1 MALKKENQEVTYSDR
16 IGVNRGAGF
25 DFGAKVFAQQ
35 ANAIDNLTSQ
45 FADTALT
52 SIQKAGKKLGTEAAE
67 NAKFSKKEIQ
77 YIDADGNEKTQF
89 IDAPIPELKGPVTKS
104 MQEAYD
110 KEIYTKYKNEV
121 QSTVRNIIVEERANA
136 IEAKGNPEDFNQIVE
151 SRIAPI
157 INSLDPKFATVINTY
172 AEEQRQSHWYQVW
185 DEHNRH
191 LEQIDN
197 ISYDEGTK
205 LLTGEISSL
214 LVNNAD
220 PKIVNEKIEE
230 LKEHVGIYADK
241 KNEKAIATGQNVI
254 KNITDG
260 KEIYQTI
267 ASVNVKDLSIA
278 KPSEVKQSIEDLRL
292 LDSVLSGASQ
302 KVTLSNGVIVSQDGM
317 RSATNNNQGAIDAA
331 KIRVNAMITDLS
343 GFYEL
348 NKKSGTMISLA
359 ENNYMYGEHGRV
371 SVNGGQSDTT
381 WREWLNSEEGFD
393 YLAGKYNATNPEKPI
408 TDINDPRYTK
418 LAIRSQGHLPLA
430 VYEKME
436 NAFEGMVMTDI
447 QDLYTSGIIPYLTNF
462 KMSFEMNGIES
473 TLQVNAL
480 ERAGFPT
487 SIINKINMIDSEVQ
501 LTGNFALAMDNVKKF
516 YDKYPDGINKTS
528 VSAYIMEASKGKKT
542 ITDVNKVILSKT
554 EDLLDDSAMGS
565 TQLGDVNF
573 PVSLYNQVKTKVYEY
588 ITDGTIEISKDSQI
602 EKIVETSLA
611 AVLSGKTNHGFSKYG
626 INDFAPQ
633 GLEYKA
639 DRENFVFNAPET
651 HYSLP
656 NGKGVSWM
664 NDDVMKLVKG
674 SLEYDAGYKNIKD
687 LAFGKQIKL
696 RSVDTS
702 VPPRYEVVFVNN
714 DGLIDVLQDQN
725 GMNIIYDPSKKFQEL
740 FETEITSDETNAKIN
755 DLKEKRKDN
764 LMTLQELEDAGYIK
778 NGVLQW

>member
-302 KVTLSNGVIVSQDGM
+302 KVTLSNGVIVTQDGM

>member
-67 NAKFSKKEIQ
+67 NAKFSKKEIE
-77 YIDADGNEKTQF
+77 YIDADGNTKTQY

-121 QSTVRNIIVEERANA
+121 QATVRNIIVEERANA
-136 IEAKGNPEDFNQIVE
+136 IEAKGNPEDFNKIVE

-157 INSLDPKFATVINTY
+157 INSLDPKFATVVNTY

-230 LKEHVGIYADK
+230 LKEHVGIYTDK
-241 KNEKAIATGQNVI
+241 KNEKAIATGKNII

-302 KVTLSNGVIVSQDGM
+302 KVTLSNGVIVTQDGM

-371 SVNGGQSDTT
+371 SVNGGQSDST

-436 NAFEGMVMTDI
+436 NAFETMNMNDI

-528 VSAYIMEASKGKKT
+528 VSAYISEASKGKKT

-554 EDLLDDSAMGS
+554 EDLLDDSAMGA

-611 AVLSGKTNHGFSKYG
+611 AVLSGKTNHAFSKYG

-714 DGLIDVLQDQN
+714 DGLIDVLQDKN

-740 FETEITSDETNAKIN
+740 FETEITSDENNAKIN
-755 DLKEKRKDN
+755 DLKEKRKDS
-764 LMTLQELEDAGYIK
+764 LMTLQELEDAGWIK

>member
-1 MALKKENQEVTYSDR
+1 MN
-16 IGVNRGAGF
+16 
-25 DFGAKVFAQQ
+25 
-35 ANAIDNLTSQ
+35 
-45 FADTALT
+45 
-52 SIQKAGKKLGTEAAE
+52 
-67 NAKFSKKEIQ
+67 
-77 YIDADGNEKTQF
+77 
-89 IDAPIPELKGPVTKS
+89 
-104 MQEAYD
+104 
-110 KEIYTKYKNEV
+110 
-121 QSTVRNIIVEERANA
+121 
-136 IEAKGNPEDFNQIVE
+136 
-151 SRIAPI
+151 
-157 INSLDPKFATVINTY
+157 
-172 AEEQRQSHWYQVW
+172 
-185 DEHNRH
+185 
-191 LEQIDN
+191 
-197 ISYDEGTK
+197 
-205 LLTGEISSL
+205 
-214 LVNNAD
+214 
-220 PKIVNEKIEE
+220 IEE
-230 LKEHVGIYADK
+230 LKDHISIYAGK
-241 KNEKAIATGQNVI
+241 KNEKAIATGKNII

-302 KVTLSNGVIVSQDGM
+302 KVTLSNGVIVTQDGM

-740 FETEITSDETNAKIN
+740 FETEITSDQNNAKIN

>member
-1 MALKKENQEVTYSDR
+1 MALKKETEEVTYSDR

-25 DFGAKVFAQQ
+25 DFGARVFQQQ

-45 FADTALT
+45 FADTALA

-67 NAKFSKKEIQ
+67 NAQFSKKEIE
-77 YIDADGNEKTQF
+77 YIDADGNTATQY
-89 IDAPIPELKGPVTKS
+89 IDAPIPKLDGPVTKT

-110 KEIYTKYKNEV
+110 KEIYLKYRNEV
-121 QSTVRNIIVEERANA
+121 QSTVKKIIIEERANA
-136 IEAKGNPEDFNQIVE
+136 IEAKGNPEDFNKIVQ
-151 SRIAPI
+151 SRIDPI
-157 INSLDPKFATVINTY
+157 LNSLDPKFATVIQTF
-172 AEEQRQSHWYQVW
+172 AEDQRQSHWYQVW

-191 LEQIDN
+191 NEAIDN
-197 ISYDEGTK
+197 MEYDQGVKLIS
-205 LLTGEISSL
+205 GEISSL
-214 LVNNAD
+214 IVNNAD
-220 PKIVNEKIEE
+220 PKLVNEKIED
-230 LKEHVGIYADK
+230 LKEHVGIYQGK
-241 KNEKAIATGQNVI
+241 KRKKALATGNQTI

-267 ASVNVKDLSIA
+267 ASINIKDLSQA

-302 KVTLSNGVIVSQDGM
+302 KVTLSNGVIVTQNGM
-317 RSATNNNQGAIDAA
+317 RSATNNNQGAIDNA

-348 NKKSGTMISLA
+348 NKKSTTMISLA
-359 ENNYMYGEHGRV
+359 ENNYMLGEHGRV
-371 SVNGGQSDTT
+371 SVNGGQSDST
-381 WREWLNSEEGFD
+381 WREWLSSEEGFD

-418 LAIRSQGHLPLA
+418 LAIRAQGHLPLP

-436 NAFEGMVMTDI
+436 NAFETMAMNDI
-447 QDLYTSGIIPYLTNF
+447 QDLYTSGIIPYLTNY
-462 KMSFEMNGIES
+462 KMTFEMNGIES

-480 ERAGFPT
+480 ERAGFPK
-487 SIINKINMIDSEVQ
+487 SIINKINMIDNEVQ

-516 YDKYPDGINKTS
+516 YDKYPDGINATS
-528 VSAYIMEASKGKKT
+528 ISSYIDKASNGNKG
-542 ITDVNKVILSKT
+542 IGDVNKVILTKT
-554 EDLLDDSAMGS
+554 EDLLDSSSMGA
-565 TQLGDVNF
+565 TQMGDVNF
-573 PVSLYNQVKTKVYEY
+573 PVSLYNQIKTKVYDY
-588 ITDGTIEISKDSQI
+588 ITDGTIDISKDSQI

-664 NDDVMKLVKG
+664 NEDVMKLVKG
-674 SLEYDAGYKNIKD
+674 SLEYDEGYKNIKD

-702 VPPRYEVVFVNN
+702 VPPRYEVVFVND
-714 DGLIDVLQDQN
+714 DGLIDVLQDSN
-725 GMNIIYDPSKKFQEL
+725 GMNIIYDPSNKFQEL
-740 FETEITSDETNAKIN
+740 YETEMTSDETNAKIN
-755 DLKEKRKDN
+755 DLKEKRKDS
-764 LMTLQELEDAGYIK
+764 LMTLQELEDKGYIK

>member
-230 LKEHVGIYADK
+230 LKEHVGIYTDK

-542 ITDVNKVILSKT
+542 IAEVNKVILSKT

>member
-1 MALKKENQEVTYSDR
+1 MALKKENEEVTYSDR

-25 DFGAKVFAQQ
+25 DFGARVFQQQ
-35 ANAIDNLTSQ
+35 ANAIDSLTAQ
-45 FADTALT
+45 FADTALA

-77 YIDADGNEKTQF
+77 YIDADGNEKTQY
-89 IDAPIPELKGPVTKS
+89 IDAPIPKLTGPTTKS
-104 MQEAYD
+104 MEEAYE
-110 KEIYTKYKNEV
+110 KEIFTKYKNEV

-136 IEAKGNPEDFNQIVE
+136 IEAKGNPEDFNKIVE
-151 SRIAPI
+151 TRIAPI

-197 ISYDEGTK
+197 ISYDEGIKIKSGAVT
-205 LLTGEISSL
+205 SL
-214 LVNNAD
+214 IINNAD
-220 PKIVNEKIEE
+220 PKLI
-230 LKEHVGIYADK
+230 KEAKEDLQDHINIYTGK
-241 KNEKAIATGQNVI
+241 KNEKAIATGKTII
-254 KNITDG
+254 KNIEDG

-267 ASVNVKDLSIA
+267 ASVNVKDLSLA

-292 LDSVLSGASQ
+292 LDSILSGASQ
-302 KVTLSNGVIVSQDGM
+302 KVTLSNGVIVTQDGM

-343 GFYEL
+343 GFNQV
-348 NKKSGTMISLA
+348 NKQSATMISLA

-371 SVNGGQSDTT
+371 SVNGGQSDST

-436 NAFEGMVMTDI
+436 NAFETMNMNDI

-462 KMSFEMNGIES
+462 KMSFEMNGVES
-473 TLQVNAL
+473 TIPVNAL
-480 ERAGFPT
+480 EKAGFPQK
-487 SIINKINMIDSEVQ
+487 IINRINMIDSEVN
-501 LTGNFALAMDNVKKF
+501 LTGNFQLAMDNVNKF
-516 YDKYPDGINKTS
+516 LDKYPDGINKTS
-528 VSAYIMEASKGKKT
+528 VAAYISEASKGKKS
-542 ITDVNKVILSKT
+542 ITEVNNVILTKV
-554 EDLLDDSAMGS
+554 EDLLDSSSMGA
-565 TQLGDVNF
+565 TQMGDVNF
-573 PVSLYNQVKTKVYEY
+573 PLSLYNQVKTRVYGY
-588 ITDGTIEISKDSQI
+588 ITDGTVDISSDSKI
-602 EKIVETSLA
+602 EKIVETSLG
-611 AVLSGKTNHGFSKYG
+611 AVLSGKTNHAFSKYG

-633 GLEYKA
+633 GLEYES

-664 NDDVMKLVKG
+664 DSEVMKLVKG
-674 SLEYDAGYKNIKD
+674 SMEYAEGYKNIKD

-696 RSVDTS
+696 RSLDTS
-702 VPPRYEVVFVNN
+702 VPPRYEVVFVND
-714 DGLIDVLQDQN
+714 DGLIDVLQDSN
-725 GMNIIYDPSKKFQEL
+725 GMNIIYDPSKQYQKL
-740 FETEITSDETNAKIN
+740 FEEEITSDETNAKIN

-764 LMTLQELEDAGYIK
+764 LMTIQELEDKGYIK

>member
-67 NAKFSKKEIQ
+67 NAKFSKKEIE

-205 LLTGEISSL
+205 LLTGEKSSL
-214 LVNNAD
+214 LLNNAD

-302 KVTLSNGVIVSQDGM
+302 KVTLSNGVIVTQDGM

-436 NAFEGMVMTDI
+436 NAFETMNMNDI

>member
-67 NAKFSKKEIQ
+67 NAKFSKKEIE
-77 YIDADGNEKTQF
+77 YIDADGNTKTQY

-121 QSTVRNIIVEERANA
+121 QATIRNIIVEERANA
-136 IEAKGNPEDFNQIVE
+136 IEAKGNPEDFNKIVE

-157 INSLDPKFATVINTY
+157 INSLDPKFATVVNTY

-191 LEQIDN
+191 LEKIDN
-197 ISYDEGTK
+197 FSYDEGTK

-230 LKEHVGIYADK
+230 LKEHIGIYTDK
-241 KNEKAIATGQNVI
+241 KNEKAIATGKNII

-302 KVTLSNGVIVSQDGM
+302 KVTLSNGVIVTQDGM

>member
-1 MALKKENQEVTYSDR
+1 M
-16 IGVNRGAGF
+16 
-25 DFGAKVFAQQ
+25 
-35 ANAIDNLTSQ
+35 
-45 FADTALT
+45 
-52 SIQKAGKKLGTEAAE
+52 
-67 NAKFSKKEIQ
+67 
-77 YIDADGNEKTQF
+77 
-89 IDAPIPELKGPVTKS
+89 P
-104 MQEAYD
+104 
-110 KEIYTKYKNEV
+110 
-121 QSTVRNIIVEERANA
+121 
-136 IEAKGNPEDFNQIVE
+136 
-151 SRIAPI
+151 
-157 INSLDPKFATVINTY
+157 
-172 AEEQRQSHWYQVW
+172 
-185 DEHNRH
+185 
-191 LEQIDN
+191 
-197 ISYDEGTK
+197 
-205 LLTGEISSL
+205 
-214 LVNNAD
+214 
-220 PKIVNEKIEE
+220 
-230 LKEHVGIYADK
+230 
-241 KNEKAIATGQNVI
+241 
-254 KNITDG
+254 
-260 KEIYQTI
+260 
-267 ASVNVKDLSIA
+267 
-278 KPSEVKQSIEDLRL
+278 LRL
-292 LDSVLSGASQ
+292 R
-302 KVTLSNGVIVSQDGM
+302 I
-317 RSATNNNQGAIDAA
+317 
-331 KIRVNAMITDLS
+331 NAMITDLS

-348 NKKSGTMISLA
+348 NKKSSTMISLA
-359 ENNYMYGEHGRV
+359 ENNYMIAEYGRA
-371 SVNGGQSDTT
+371 SVNGGQSDST
-381 WREWLNSEEGFD
+381 WREWLSSEEGFD
-393 YLAGKYNATNPEKPI
+393 YLAGKYNATNPDKPI

-436 NAFEGMVMTDI
+436 NAFETMNMNDI

-480 ERAGFPT
+480 ERAGFPK
-487 SIINKINMIDSEVQ
+487 SIINKINMIDNEVQ

-528 VSAYIMEASKGKKT
+528 VSAYIMEASKGNKT
-542 ITDVNKVILSKT
+542 ISDVNKVILTKT
-554 EDLLDDSAMGS
+554 EDLLDSSSMGA
-565 TQLGDVNF
+565 TQMGDVNF

-664 NDDVMKLVKG
+664 NDDVMKLVK
-674 SLEYDAGYKNIKD
+674 SSEEYDEGYKNIKD

-714 DGLIDVLQDQN
+714 DGLIDVLQDKN

-740 FETEITSDETNAKIN
+740 YETEMTSDETNAKIN
-755 DLKEKRKDN
+755 DLKEKRKDS
-764 LMTLQELEDAGYIK
+764 LMTLQELEDKGYIK

>member
-1 MALKKENQEVTYSDR
+1 
-16 IGVNRGAGF
+16 
-25 DFGAKVFAQQ
+25 
-35 ANAIDNLTSQ
+35 
-45 FADTALT
+45 
-52 SIQKAGKKLGTEAAE
+52 
-67 NAKFSKKEIQ
+67 
-77 YIDADGNEKTQF
+77 
-89 IDAPIPELKGPVTKS
+89 

-230 LKEHVGIYADK
+230 LKEHVGIYTDK

>member
-1 MALKKENQEVTYSDR
+1 MALKKETEEVTYSDR

-25 DFGAKVFAQQ
+25 DFGARVFQQQ

-45 FADTALT
+45 FADTALA

-67 NAKFSKKEIQ
+67 NAQFSKKEIE
-77 YIDADGNEKTQF
+77 YIDADGNTKTQY
-89 IDAPIPELKGPVTKS
+89 IDAPIPKLKGPVTKS

-121 QSTVRNIIVEERANA
+121 QATIRNIIVEERANS
-136 IEAKGNPEDFNQIVE
+136 IEAKGNPEDFNKIVE

-157 INSLDPKFATVINTY
+157 INSLDPKFATVVNTY

-197 ISYDEGTK
+197 ISYDEGVK
-205 LLTGEISSL
+205 LKTGEIQSL
-214 LVNNAD
+214 IINNAD
-220 PKIVNEKIEE
+220 SKILQEKVEDLEDHI
-230 LKEHVGIYADK
+230 GIYAGK
-241 KNEKAIATGQNVI
+241 KNEKAIATGKQVI

-260 KEIYQTI
+260 KEIYKAI
-267 ASVNVKDLSIA
+267 SSVNVKDLSIA

-302 KVTLSNGVIVSQDGM
+302 KVTLSNGVIVTQDGM

-331 KIRVNAMITDLS
+331 KIRINAMITDLS

-348 NKKSGTMISLA
+348 NKKSTTMISLA
-359 ENNYMYGEHGRV
+359 ENNYMIAEYGRA
-371 SVNGGQSDTT
+371 SVNGGQSDST
-381 WREWLNSEEGFD
+381 WREWLSSEEGFEF
-393 YLAGKYNATNPEKPI
+393 LSGKYNATNPDKPI

-418 LAIRSQGHLPLA
+418 LAIRSQGHLPLP

-436 NAFEGMVMTDI
+436 NAFETMNMNDI
-447 QDLYTSGIIPYLTNF
+447 QDLYTSGVIPYLTNF

-480 ERAGFPT
+480 ERAGFPK
-487 SIINKINMIDSEVQ
+487 SIINKINMIDNEVQ

-528 VSAYIMEASKGKKT
+528 VSAYIMEASKGNKT
-542 ITDVNKVILSKT
+542 ISDVNKVILTKT
-554 EDLLDDSAMGS
+554 EDLLDSSSMGA
-565 TQLGDVNF
+565 TQMGDVNF

-664 NDDVMKLVKG
+664 NDDVMKLVK
-674 SLEYDAGYKNIKD
+674 SSEEYDEGYKNIKD

-714 DGLIDVLQDQN
+714 DGLIDVLQDKN

-740 FETEITSDETNAKIN
+740 YETEMTSDETNAKIN
-755 DLKEKRKDN
+755 DLKEKRKDS
-764 LMTLQELEDAGYIK
+764 LMTLQELEDKGYIK

>member
-67 NAKFSKKEIQ
+67 NAKFSKKEIE
-77 YIDADGNEKTQF
+77 YIDADGNTKTQY

-121 QSTVRNIIVEERANA
+121 QATVRNIIVEERANA
-136 IEAKGNPEDFNQIVE
+136 IEAKGNPEDFNKIVE

-157 INSLDPKFATVINTY
+157 INSLDPKFATVVNTY

-302 KVTLSNGVIVSQDGM
+302 KVTLSNGVIVTQDGM

-359 ENNYMYGEHGRV
+359 ENNYMYGEHGRA

-436 NAFEGMVMTDI
+436 NAFEVMNMNDI

-480 ERAGFPT
+480 ERAGFPQ
-487 SIINKINMIDSEVQ
+487 SIINRINMIDAEVN
-501 LTGNFALAMDNVKKF
+501 LTGNFALAMSNVNKF
-516 YDKYPDGINKTS
+516 LEKYPDGINQTS
-528 VSAYIMEASKGKKT
+528 VASYISDASKGKKT
-542 ITDVNKVILSKT
+542 ITTVNSIILKKT
-554 EDLLDDSAMGS
+554 EELLDDSPMGS
-565 TQLGDVNF
+565 TQYGDVNF
-573 PVSLYNQVKTKVYEY
+573 PLSLYNQVKTRVYGY
-588 ITDGTIEISKDSQI
+588 ITDGTVDISKDSHI
-602 EKIVETSLA
+602 EKIVETSLG
-611 AVLSGKTNHGFSKYG
+611 AVLSGKTNHAFSKYG

-633 GLEYKA
+633 GLEYKP
-639 DRENFVFNAPET
+639 DMENFVFNAPET

-664 NDDVMKLVKG
+664 NKDVMKLVKG
-674 SLEYDAGYKNIKD
+674 SMEYDEGYKNIKD

-740 FETEITSDETNAKIN
+740 FETEITSDQNNAKIN

-764 LMTLQELEDAGYIK
+764 LMTLQELEEKGYIK

>member
-230 LKEHVGIYADK
+230 LKEHVGIYTDK

-302 KVTLSNGVIVSQDGM
+302 KVTLSNGVIVTQDGM

>member
-67 NAKFSKKEIQ
+67 NAQFSKKEIE
-77 YIDADGNEKTQF
+77 YIDADGNTKTQY

-121 QSTVRNIIVEERANA
+121 QATIRNIIVEERANS
-136 IEAKGNPEDFNQIVE
+136 IEAKGNPEDFNTIVE

-157 INSLDPKFATVINTY
+157 INSLDPKFATVVNTY

-197 ISYDEGTK
+197 ISYDEGVK
-205 LLTGEISSL
+205 LKTGEIQSL
-214 LVNNAD
+214 IINNAD
-220 PKIVNEKIEE
+220 SKILEEKVED
-230 LKEHVGIYADK
+230 LKDHIGIYAGK
-241 KNEKAIATGQNVI
+241 KNEKAIATGKQVI

-260 KEIYQTI
+260 KEIYKAI
-267 ASVNVKDLSIA
+267 SSVNVKDLSIA

-302 KVTLSNGVIVSQDGM
+302 KVTLSNGVIVTQDGM

-331 KIRVNAMITDLS
+331 KIRINAMITDLS

-348 NKKSGTMISLA
+348 NKKSSTMISLA
-359 ENNYMYGEHGRV
+359 ENNYMIAEYGRA
-371 SVNGGQSDTT
+371 SVNGGQSDST
-381 WREWLNSEEGFD
+381 WREWLSSEEGFD
-393 YLAGKYNATNPEKPI
+393 YLAGKYNATNPDKPI

-418 LAIRSQGHLPLA
+418 LAIRSQGHLPLP

-436 NAFEGMVMTDI
+436 NAFETMNMNDI

-480 ERAGFPT
+480 ERAGFPK
-487 SIINKINMIDSEVQ
+487 SIINKINMIDNEVQ

-528 VSAYIMEASKGKKT
+528 VSAYIMEASKGNKT
-542 ITDVNKVILSKT
+542 ISDVNKVILTKT
-554 EDLLDDSAMGS
+554 EDLLDSSSMGA
-565 TQLGDVNF
+565 TQMGDVNF

-633 GLEYKA
+633 GLEYKD

-664 NDDVMKLVKG
+664 NDDVMKLVK
-674 SLEYDAGYKNIKD
+674 SSEEYDEGYKNIKD

-714 DGLIDVLQDQN
+714 DGLIDVLQDKN

-740 FETEITSDETNAKIN
+740 YETEMTSDETNAKIN
-755 DLKEKRKDN
+755 DLKEKRKDS
-764 LMTLQELEDAGYIK
+764 LMTLQELEDKGYIK

>member
-136 IEAKGNPEDFNQIVE
+136 IEAKGNPEDFNKIVE

-230 LKEHVGIYADK
+230 LKEHVGIYTDK

>member
-230 LKEHVGIYADK
+230 LKEHVGIYTDK

>member
-16 IGVNRGAGF
+16 IGVNRGAAF

-230 LKEHVGIYADK
+230 LKEHVGIYTDK

-651 HYSLP
+651 HNSLP

>member
-1 MALKKENQEVTYSDR
+1 M
-16 IGVNRGAGF
+16 
-25 DFGAKVFAQQ
+25 
-35 ANAIDNLTSQ
+35 
-45 FADTALT
+45 
-52 SIQKAGKKLGTEAAE
+52 
-67 NAKFSKKEIQ
+67 
-77 YIDADGNEKTQF
+77 
-89 IDAPIPELKGPVTKS
+89 
-104 MQEAYD
+104 
-110 KEIYTKYKNEV
+110 
-121 QSTVRNIIVEERANA
+121 
-136 IEAKGNPEDFNQIVE
+136 
-151 SRIAPI
+151 
-157 INSLDPKFATVINTY
+157 
-172 AEEQRQSHWYQVW
+172 
-185 DEHNRH
+185 
-191 LEQIDN
+191 
-197 ISYDEGTK
+197 
-205 LLTGEISSL
+205 

-302 KVTLSNGVIVSQDGM
+302 KVTLSNGVIVTQDGM

-436 NAFEGMVMTDI
+436 NAFETMNMNDI

>member
-1 MALKKENQEVTYSDR
+1 MALKKETEEVTYSDR

-25 DFGAKVFAQQ
+25 DFGARVFQQQ

-45 FADTALT
+45 FADTALA

-67 NAKFSKKEIQ
+67 NAQFSKKEIE
-77 YIDADGNEKTQF
+77 YIDADGNTKTQY
-89 IDAPIPELKGPVTKS
+89 IDAPIPKLKGPVTKS

-121 QSTVRNIIVEERANA
+121 QATIRNIIVEERANS
-136 IEAKGNPEDFNQIVE
+136 IEAKGNHEDFNKIVE

-157 INSLDPKFATVINTY
+157 INSLDPKFATVVNTY

-197 ISYDEGTK
+197 ISYDEGVK
-205 LLTGEISSL
+205 LKTGEIQSL
-214 LVNNAD
+214 IINNAD
-220 PKIVNEKIEE
+220 SKILQEKVEDLEDHI
-230 LKEHVGIYADK
+230 GIYAGK
-241 KNEKAIATGQNVI
+241 KNEKAIATGKQVI

-260 KEIYQTI
+260 KEIYKAI
-267 ASVNVKDLSIA
+267 SSVNVKDLSIA

-302 KVTLSNGVIVSQDGM
+302 KVTLSNGVIVTQDGM

-331 KIRVNAMITDLS
+331 KIRINAMITDLS

-348 NKKSGTMISLA
+348 NKKSTTMISLA
-359 ENNYMYGEHGRV
+359 ENNYMIAEYGRA
-371 SVNGGQSDTT
+371 SVNGGQSDST
-381 WREWLNSEEGFD
+381 WREWLSSEEGFEF
-393 YLAGKYNATNPEKPI
+393 LSGKYNATNPDKPI

-418 LAIRSQGHLPLA
+418 LAIRSQGHLPLP

-436 NAFEGMVMTDI
+436 NAFETMNMNDI
-447 QDLYTSGIIPYLTNF
+447 QDLYTSGVIPYLTNF

-480 ERAGFPT
+480 ERAGFPK
-487 SIINKINMIDSEVQ
+487 SIINKINMIDNEVQ

-528 VSAYIMEASKGKKT
+528 VSAYIMEASKGNKT
-542 ITDVNKVILSKT
+542 ISDVNKVILTKT
-554 EDLLDDSAMGS
+554 EDLLDSSSMGA
-565 TQLGDVNF
+565 TQMGDVNF

-664 NDDVMKLVKG
+664 NDDVMKLVK
-674 SLEYDAGYKNIKD
+674 SSEEYDEGYKNIKD

-714 DGLIDVLQDQN
+714 DGLIDVLQDKN

-740 FETEITSDETNAKIN
+740 YETEMTSDETNAKIN
-755 DLKEKRKDN
+755 DLKEKRKDS
-764 LMTLQELEDAGYIK
+764 LMTLQELEDKGYIK

>member
-230 LKEHVGIYADK
+230 LKEHVGIYTDK
-241 KNEKAIATGQNVI
+241 KNEKAIASGQNVI

-302 KVTLSNGVIVSQDGM
+302 KVTLSNGVIVTQDGM

>member
-1 MALKKENQEVTYSDR
+1 MALKKETEEVTYSDR

-25 DFGAKVFAQQ
+25 DFGARVFQQQ

-45 FADTALT
+45 FADTALA

-67 NAKFSKKEIQ
+67 NAQFSKKEIE
-77 YIDADGNEKTQF
+77 YIDADGNTATQY
-89 IDAPIPELKGPVTKS
+89 IDAPIPKLKGPVTKS

-121 QSTVRNIIVEERANA
+121 QATIRNIIVEERANS
-136 IEAKGNPEDFNQIVE
+136 IEAKGNPEDFNKIVE

-157 INSLDPKFATVINTY
+157 INSLDPKFATVVNTY

-197 ISYDEGTK
+197 ISYDEGVK
-205 LLTGEISSL
+205 LKTGEIQSL
-214 LVNNAD
+214 IINNAD
-220 PKIVNEKIEE
+220 SKILEEKVED
-230 LKEHVGIYADK
+230 LKDHIDIYAGK
-241 KNEKAIATGQNVI
+241 KNEKAIATGTQVI

-260 KEIYQTI
+260 KEIYKAI
-267 ASVNVKDLSIA
+267 SSVNVKDLSIA

-302 KVTLSNGVIVSQDGM
+302 KVTLSNGVIVTQDGM
-317 RSATNNNQGAIDAA
+317 RNATNNNQGAIDAA
-331 KIRVNAMITDLS
+331 KIRINAMITDLS

-348 NKKSGTMISLA
+348 NKKSSTMISLA
-359 ENNYMYGEHGRV
+359 ENNYMIAEYGRA
-371 SVNGGQSDTT
+371 SVNGGQSDST
-381 WREWLNSEEGFD
+381 WREWLSSEEGFN
-393 YLAGKYNATNPEKPI
+393 YLAGKYNATNPDKPI

-418 LAIRSQGHLPLA
+418 LAIRSQGHLPLP

-436 NAFEGMVMTDI
+436 NAFETMNMNDI

-480 ERAGFPT
+480 ERAGFPK
-487 SIINKINMIDSEVQ
+487 SIINKINMIDNEVQ

-528 VSAYIMEASKGKKT
+528 VSAYIMEASKGNKT
-542 ITDVNKVILSKT
+542 ISDVNKVILTKT
-554 EDLLDDSAMGS
+554 EDLLDSSSMGA
-565 TQLGDVNF
+565 TQMGDVNF

-664 NDDVMKLVKG
+664 NDDVMKLVK
-674 SLEYDAGYKNIKD
+674 SSEEYDEGYKNIKD

-714 DGLIDVLQDQN
+714 DGLIDVLQDKN

-740 FETEITSDETNAKIN
+740 YETEMTSDETNAKIN
-755 DLKEKRKDN
+755 DLKEKRKDS
-764 LMTLQELEDAGYIK
+764 LMTLQELEDKGYIK

>member
-25 DFGAKVFAQQ
+25 DFGARVFQQQ
-35 ANAIDNLTSQ
+35 ANAIDNLTAQ

-302 KVTLSNGVIVSQDGM
+302 KVTLSNGVIVTQDGM

-371 SVNGGQSDTT
+371 SVNGGQSDST

-436 NAFEGMVMTDI
+436 NAFETMNMNDI

>member
-67 NAKFSKKEIQ
+67 NAKFSKKEIE
-77 YIDADGNEKTQF
+77 YIDADGNTKTQY

-121 QSTVRNIIVEERANA
+121 QATVRNIIVEERANA
-136 IEAKGNPEDFNQIVE
+136 IEAKGNPEDFNKIVE

-157 INSLDPKFATVINTY
+157 INSLDPKFATVVNTY

-191 LEQIDN
+191 LEKIDN
-197 ISYDEGTK
+197 FSYDEGTK

-230 LKEHVGIYADK
+230 LKEHIGIYTDK
-241 KNEKAIATGQNVI
+241 KNEKAIATGKNII

-302 KVTLSNGVIVSQDGM
+302 KVTLSNGVIVTQDGM